1 MKPTWKIGIIV
12 AAVPLIIIAVVLWG
26 SFKEARYNLVSLP
39 DDGVVLNNEQE
50 TLQFQKGN
58 TLYRSWNSDQ
68 LIAKNDKEDTRNEI
82 MESTILYLNKEAL
95 MFTKSVP
102 VI

>member
-50 TLQFQKGN
+50 T
-58 TLYRSWNSDQ
+58 
-68 LIAKNDKEDTRNEI
+68 
-82 MESTILYLNKEAL
+82 
-95 MFTKSVP
+95 
-102 VI
+102 